1 MGIQPHPTG
10 TKKELSAFCGVWQAP
25 HLIAFSEPPG
35 IPPGL
40 KMLLFL
46 GRIFR
51 AVGCSTRLENA
62 SVFGSHFPSHR
73 VFHPP

>member
-1 MGIQPHPTG
+1 MGIQSHPTG
-10 TKKELSAFCGVWQAP
+10 TKTELAALYGVWQAP
-25 HLIAFSEPPG
+25 YLVAFSKSPG
-35 IPPGL
+35 VPLAL

-62 SVFGSHFPSHR
+62 SVFGSHFPSRR